1 MLVKS
6 EIYHSGR
13 AKAPCI
19 LARTS
24 RNSSSSCFV
33 SSFLF
38 SFSLP
43 SKTGT
48 ATKIF
53 DKKTRSRSSCN
64 LRTWWNR
71 RRRRRRQFSFVAVND
86 SLSKMRQGS
95 ETAERRETE
104 RLPVVASVYEF
115 IVVLPR
121 TKIWSY
127 RERRGFV
134 YPRVWVEIRGKEQRT
149 CARGGER
156 RRNLSRRIY
165 YEVSSLL
172 FFYHRCCGFC
182 KAAGAAADVLWLLL
196 LPQKS
201 AMSCVVIVGT
211 PFQTWAGKKLQQQQ
225 QLVLVKWWQLEWV
238 LVSEMDHEIPMLWNN
253 RKKAEITN

>member
-13 AKAPCI
+13 AKVPCT

-38 SFSLP
+38 SFSFP

-48 ATKIF
+48 ATTIF

-71 RRRRRRQFSFVAVND
+71 RRRGQFSFVAVND

-104 RLPVVASVYEF
+104 RLIACRGECLQVYRRSPAHENL
-115 IVVLPR
+115 ILPR
-121 TKIWSY
+121 KTRVRRLAVSGTGSET
-127 RERRGFV
+127 REL
-134 YPRVWVEIRGKEQRT
+134 WVEIRGKEQGT

-156 RRNLSRRIY
+156 RRRQFQLHYSSIMIY
-165 YEVSSLL
+165 YEVPSLL
-172 FFYHRCCGFC
+172 FVYHRCCGFC

-201 AMSCVVIVGT
+201 ARSCVDIVGT
-211 PFQTWAGKKLQQQQ
+211 PFQTWAGKKLQQPQ
-225 QLVLVKWWQLEWV
+225 QLVLVK
-238 LVSEMDHEIPMLWNN
+238 
-253 RKKAEITN
+253 

>member
-13 AKAPCI
+13 AKVPCT

-24 RNSSSSCFV
+24 RNSSSSCFA

-48 ATKIF
+48 ATTIF
-53 DKKTRSRSSCN
+53 DNKTRSQSSCN
-64 LRTWWNR
+64 LRTSWNR
-71 RRRRRRQFSFVAVND
+71 GRRRHFSFVAVND

-104 RLPVVASVYEF
+104 RLPVVASVYGS

-134 YPRVWVEIRGKEQRT
+134 DSRCQAQGARRASLSGNTRERT
-149 CARGGER
+149 ANVGER
-156 RRNLSRRIY
+156 RRTTSAGGSIRKFHLY
-165 YEVSSLL
+165 SSSIIGVVDFVKQQEQQLMFFG
-172 FFYHRCCGFC
+172 FFYCRRNLQGP
-182 KAAGAAADVLWLLL
+182 VLA
-196 LPQKS
+196 S
-201 AMSCVVIVGT
+201 
-211 PFQTWAGKKLQQQQ
+211 
-225 QLVLVKWWQLEWV
+225 
-238 LVSEMDHEIPMLWNN
+238 
-253 RKKAEITN
+253 